1 MAWRAP
7 GILSTRNYPAMEFF
21 ASHAGAVHQRSPGQ
35 SPHPQ
40 GDFSPFSPSALR
52 ALGLDP
58 GWHPPGCTQGQVG
71 RIFHDLPYLSP
82 SSQGAAGQD
91 GFTLSPGHHPKSH
104 VSIRKGSPVVSSVT
118 PVTAPRRCS
127 VLREVPMAASAQKS
141 TSFGGTGKPPS
152 IPSVQ
157 GKGSLMEQPQ
167 RWLPA

>member
-1 MAWRAP
+1 MAWRAA

-21 ASHAGAVHQRSPGQ
+21 ASHAGAIHQHSPGQ

-82 SSQGAAGQD
+82 SPQGAAGQD

-104 VSIRKGSPVVSSVT
+104 VSIRKGPSVVSSVT

-127 VLREVPMAASAQKS
+127 GPAVSSSPVRSRWQPLPRKAPALAA
-141 TSFGGTGKPPS
+141 
-152 IPSVQ
+152 Q
-157 GKGSLMEQPQ
+157 GNLPQ
-167 RWLPA
+167 FPQHRGRAV